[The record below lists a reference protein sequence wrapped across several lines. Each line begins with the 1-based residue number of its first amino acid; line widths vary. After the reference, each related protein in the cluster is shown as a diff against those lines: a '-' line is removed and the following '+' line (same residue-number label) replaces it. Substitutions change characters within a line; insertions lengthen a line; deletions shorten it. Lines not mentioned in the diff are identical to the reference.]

1 MNSYFDTVYDRVA
14 LSNELDA
21 AQASEIIAS
30 IARATNGWPM
40 LVFVGIEPD
49 RNILNATPGS
59 HSQLDDSDITNP
71 ESRYLIRWLNK
82 LEEYGLIKIMP
93 IIFGDWQSIMHIAKQ
108 PEMIGNRMTWLD
120 VSDYVTQ
127 PLPDQLVNTLEQQH
141 THMLAIHIGTMF
153 DVSCRAWRSIKRY
166 LSFPHLY
173 PDGQTTY
180 IEAI

>member
-14 LSNELDA
+14 LSNELDT

-59 HSQLDDSDITNP
+59 TGQLDDSDITNP
-71 ESRYLIRWLNK
+71 ESRRLIHWLNK
-82 LEEYGLIKIMP
+82 LEEYGLIKIMS
-93 IIFGDWQSIMHIAKQ
+93 IIFGDWQSIAYIARQ
-108 PEMIGNRMTWLD
+108 PEMVDNRMIWLD

-127 PLPDQLVNTLEQQH
+127 PLPDQLVNTLEQQRA
-141 THMLAIHIGTMF
+141 HMLAIHIGTMF
-153 DVSCRAWRSIKRY
+153 DVSCHAWRSIKRY

-173 PDGQTTY
+173 SDGQTTY
-180 IEAI
+180 VKAI

>member
-14 LSNELDA
+14 LNDELDA
-21 AQASEIIAS
+21 AQVNEVIAT

-71 ESRYLIRWLNK
+71 ESRYLIHWLNK
-82 LEEYGLIKIMP
+82 LEEYGLIKIVP
-93 IIFGDWQSIMHIAKQ
+93 IISGDWQPITYIAKQ
-108 PEMIGNRMTWLD
+108 PEMVGNRMIWLD

-127 PLPDQLVNTLEQQH
+127 PLPGQLASTLEPQKA
-141 THMLAIHIGTMF
+141 HMLAIHIGTMF
-153 DVSCRAWRSIKRY
+153 DVSYHAWRSIKRY

-180 IEAI
+180 VEAI